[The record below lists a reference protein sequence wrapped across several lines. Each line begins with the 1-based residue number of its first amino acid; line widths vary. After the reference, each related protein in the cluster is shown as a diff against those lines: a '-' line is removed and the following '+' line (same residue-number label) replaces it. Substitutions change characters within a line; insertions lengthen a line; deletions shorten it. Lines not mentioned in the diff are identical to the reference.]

1 MMLKNFFPF
10 TYQAAFCRVIHLRYL
25 TKKEWVNSSSFAQK
39 KSCCQTKLK
48 GCNMRR
54 EHGVSH
60 LLLHSLLKL
69 LLNVPNPVVLDID
82 VCALGM
88 SIGIIYCYTGCLK
101 ASVEGGS
108 ISLGTKEY
116 ANED

>member
-1 MMLKNFFPF
+1 M
-10 TYQAAFCRVIHLRYL
+10 QQL
-25 TKKEWVNSSSFAQK
+25 TPSVGLS
-39 KSCCQTKLK
+39 

-54 EHGVSH
+54 AWCQPS
-60 LLLHSLLKL
+60 SIAFIAQI
-69 LLNVPNPVVLDID
+69 VLDID